1 MNGKRDHELLEI
13 SKDIVKN
20 AIHYR
25 CSIVGVEDLN
35 FKTKKNDK
43 EDKSK
48 TEGKC
53 RGRNWNRL
61 CHNLWNRTDLVN
73 NLKKRCN

>member
-20 AIHYR
+20 AIHYQ

-35 FKTKKNDK
+35 FKSKKNVHP
-43 EDKSK
+43 E
-48 TEGKC
+48 
-53 RGRNWNRL
+53 RNHKPL
-61 CHNLWNRTDLVN
+61 AHGG
-73 NLKKRCN
+73 

>member
-35 FKTKKNDK
+35 FKTKKN

-48 TEGKC
+48 Y

-61 CHNLWNRTDLVN
+61 CHNLWNRVDLVN
-73 NLKKRCN
+73 NLKKTL